1 MTRTRE
7 LTFFFFFF
15 FYMAV
20 QFSEL
25 TSLLSFIHV
34 NIWTSIYQIWSG
46 QKQRERD
53 CSHTWTS
60 QPCWTPPDCSPF
72 AFLSFFFFVF
82 FFFFGCFSNMQNQAN
97 CLSVNIICDFS
108 CTYTFYVL
116 SDWVNRDS
124 KQKPAVAWF
133 PQKKR
138 ERERNE
144 LGPSLMLHIGPTS
157 HHHRPIS
164 RPPGAHKLLPDTMNI
179 SWWHSAQWK
188 APFHPSK
195 HFK

>member
-1 MTRTRE
+1 
-7 LTFFFFFF
+7 
-15 FYMAV
+15 MAV

-46 QKQRERD
+46 QKQRERLLTHLNLSAVLD
-53 CSHTWTS
+53 SSWL
-60 QPCWTPPDCSPF
+60 
-72 AFLSFFFFVF
+72 LSFCFSFFLFF
-82 FFFFGCFSNMQNQAN
+82 CLFFFFGCFSNMQNQAN

-124 KQKPAVAWF
+124 KQKPAVEWF

>member
-46 QKQRERD
+46 QKQRERLLTHLNLSAVLD
-53 CSHTWTS
+53 SSWL
-60 QPCWTPPDCSPF
+60 
-72 AFLSFFFFVF
+72 LSFCFSFFLF
-82 FFFFGCFSNMQNQAN
+82 FCLFFFGCFSNMQNQAN

-138 ERERNE
+138 ERERND

>member
-15 FYMAV
+15 FTWL
-20 QFSEL
+20 FSSVSSHL
-25 TSLLSFIHV
+25 CYLSFMS
-34 NIWTSIYQIWSG
+34 TSERQYT
-46 QKQRERD
+46 KYDLDRNRERETA
-53 CSHTWTS
+53 HTPEPLSRAGLLLTALLLL
-60 QPCWTPPDCSPF
+60 F
-72 AFLSFFFFVF
+72 FLSFFLS

-124 KQKPAVAWF
+124 KQKPAVEWF

>member
-1 MTRTRE
+1 MIWTETERE
-7 LTFFFFFF
+7 RLLTHLNLSA
-15 FYMAV
+15 MLD
-20 QFSEL
+20 S
-25 TSLLSFIHV
+25 SWLLSF
-34 NIWTSIYQIWSG
+34 
-46 QKQRERD
+46 
-53 CSHTWTS
+53 C
-60 QPCWTPPDCSPF
+60 F
-72 AFLSFFFFVF
+72 SFFLFFCL

-179 SWWHSAQWK
+179 SWRHSAQWK

>member
-7 LTFFFFFF
+7 LTFFFFLFF
-15 FYMAV
+15 LHGCSV
-20 QFSEL
+20 QWAHIFVIFHSCQHLNVNIPNMIWTETERERLL
-25 TSLLSFIHV
+25 THLNLSAMLDSSWLLSF
-34 NIWTSIYQIWSG
+34 
-46 QKQRERD
+46 
-53 CSHTWTS
+53 C
-60 QPCWTPPDCSPF
+60 F
-72 AFLSFFFFVF
+72 SFFLFFCL

-124 KQKPAVAWF
+124 KQKPAVEWF